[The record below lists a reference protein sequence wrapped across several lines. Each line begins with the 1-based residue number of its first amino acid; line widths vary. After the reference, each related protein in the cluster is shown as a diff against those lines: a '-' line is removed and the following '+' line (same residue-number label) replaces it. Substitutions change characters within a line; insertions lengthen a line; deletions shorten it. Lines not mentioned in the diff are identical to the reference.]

1 MRIITP
7 VLLAGGVG
15 TRLWP
20 LSRRSYPKQFARLT
34 SDESLFQQ
42 SAKRLS
48 GSFDVNEAYCFG
60 KPLCLTT
67 DAYRFII
74 GEQLQAVGIDPGPI
88 LIEPAAKN
96 TAPAV
101 LAACL
106 YSLQQNPDAVLLV
119 APSDHV
125 IPDTEEFHASIASG
139 MEAVLGGTIAVFGIQ
154 PDRPETGYG
163 YLELAASSEP
173 DLASPASQ
181 KRKSV
186 TLERFVEKPDRAT
199 AEAMLDTGRFLWNA
213 GIFLFRADVMLE
225 AFHQHAEALVAPVS
239 RAVEDGH
246 ADLGFWRLDP
256 EAWESC
262 DNISI
267 DYAVMERAENLAVVP
282 YDGGWSDLGDWQAI
296 WQATDKD
303 SLGVGLRGPATAFEC
318 RNVLLHAESSAQ
330 QLVGLGLE
338 DIIAIAMPD
347 AVLVA
352 RQDKAQE
359 VGALVSMLKQ
369 QEVVQAETLLKDYR
383 PWGWF
388 ESLIL
393 VAGSDNLSDGFQVK
407 RIHVKPGGML
417 SLQSHRHRSEHWVVV
432 QGLARVTVNDRV
444 SQLARGE
451 SVFIPQTALHRLE
464 NPHDEALV
472 LIEIQTGTYL
482 GEDDII
488 RHSDIY
494 DRS

>member
-1 MRIITP
+1 MKTITP

-20 LSRRSYPKQFARLT
+20 LSRRSYPKQFAMLAG
-34 SDESLFQQ
+34 DESLFQQ

-48 GSFDVNEAYCFG
+48 GSFGVNDAYCFG
-60 KPLCLTT
+60 KHLCLTS

-88 LIEPAAKN
+88 LIEPAARN

-106 YSLQQNPDAVLLV
+106 YALQQDPDAVLLV

-125 IPDTEEFHASIASG
+125 IPDTEAFHAAIASG
-139 MEAVLGGTIAVFGIQ
+139 MEAVLGGAITVFGIK

-163 YLELAASSEP
+163 YLELAAATEA
-173 DLASPASQ
+173 DLASPASEN
-181 KRKSV
+181 RKIMP
-186 TLERFVEKPDRAT
+186 LERFVEKPDLAT
-199 AEAMLDTGRFLWNA
+199 AQAMLDAGGFLWNA
-213 GIFLFRADVMLE
+213 GIFLFRAAVMLE
-225 AFHQHAEALVAPVS
+225 AFHEHAKALVEPVS

-246 ADLGFWRLDP
+246 ADLGFWRLEP
-256 EAWESC
+256 EAWASC
-262 DNISI
+262 VNISI
-267 DYAVMERAENLAVVP
+267 DYAVMEKAANLAVVP
-282 YDGGWSDLGDWQAI
+282 YDGGWSDLGDWQAV
-296 WQATDKD
+296 WQATAQDAQ
-303 SLGVGLRGPATAFEC
+303 GVGLSGPATAVEC
-318 RNVLLHAESSAQ
+318 RNVLLRAESGAQ

-338 DIIAIAMPD
+338 DIIAVAMPD

-352 RQDKAQE
+352 RRDKAQA
-359 VGALVSMLKQ
+359 VGAMVSLLKQ
-369 QEVVQAETLLKDYR
+369 QQVVQAETLPKDYR

-393 VAGSDNLSDGFQVK
+393 VAGSGAHSDGFQVK

-432 QGLARVTVNDRV
+432 QGSARVTVDDRV
-444 SQLARGE
+444 LQLSRGE
-451 SVFIPQTALHRLE
+451 SVFIPQTAVHRLE

-472 LIEIQTGTYL
+472 LIEIQTGAYL

-488 RHSDIY
+488 RHADVY
-494 DRS
+494 ARS